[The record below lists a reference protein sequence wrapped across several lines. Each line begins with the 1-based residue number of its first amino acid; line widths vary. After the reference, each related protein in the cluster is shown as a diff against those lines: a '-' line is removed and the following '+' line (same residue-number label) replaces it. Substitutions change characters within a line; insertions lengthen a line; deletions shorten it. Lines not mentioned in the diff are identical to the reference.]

1 MGEILRNQW
10 PNTAPASVHVNMT
23 ASEEGKKC
31 LQGVPHVKICF
42 VLWMRKCIC
51 PCFRHPLCVTHTLPL
66 NKPSLAQE
74 AGQAWQG
81 LYRLPPFHPQH
92 SGSPSTRICN
102 RLKQLGRQTFEAL
115 SVPPLKMSCQSNGA
129 KQVLMWVSLC
139 FFASH
144 TPLVSNWQNR
154 LGRKGGK
161 SVKWCHF
168 SKKEGSVRLCI
179 DICDILYFSCCH

>member
-1 MGEILRNQW
+1 MTGSEQEEKQNMSRQAVHIQCLSVVSIIYIKRCMKYEGIIDQHCTCFNPCEHDRIRTGEK
-10 PNTAPASVHVNMT
+10 S
-23 ASEEGKKC
+23 

-81 LYRLPPFHPQH
+81 LYRHPLFHPQH

-102 RLKQLGRQTFEAL
+102 RLKQLERQTFEGL
-115 SVPPLKMSCQSNGA
+115 SVSLPLTN
-129 KQVLMWVSLC
+129 VL
-139 FFASH
+139 
-144 TPLVSNWQNR
+144 
-154 LGRKGGK
+154 
-161 SVKWCHF
+161 
-168 SKKEGSVRLCI
+168 
-179 DICDILYFSCCH
+179 